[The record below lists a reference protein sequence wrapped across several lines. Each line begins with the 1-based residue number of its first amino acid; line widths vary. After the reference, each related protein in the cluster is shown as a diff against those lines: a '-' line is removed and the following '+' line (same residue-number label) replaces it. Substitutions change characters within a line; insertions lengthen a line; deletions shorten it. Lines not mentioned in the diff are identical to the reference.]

1 MRSEL
6 LQRIQNLLGNEDLE
20 AIRKDVRS
28 AIQSYHALTQDEVRK
43 QRDAWE
49 KEEHEPD
56 ENFIY
61 KPSDDEALVEEL
73 SNSFKLREK
82 ALKAKIAEEQ
92 RANLVLKEGLL
103 KRLRNTIQEEEN
115 IGKAF
120 SAFNEVREEWEKIG
134 DVPGDKYKETH
145 DEYHRLRD
153 EFFYNINIYKQLQDH
168 DLQKNHTAKLALTE
182 KAKGLPE
189 IEDLKEREKLARELQ
204 KQWLDIGPSP
214 RETYQEMS
222 DTFFGITRP
231 VFDEVKAHYDKI
243 RESFV
248 ENKAAKDTLVEE
260 LRGFMMEDIEEG
272 HKVWQALTAKVIDM
286 QKRWKV
292 IGFAGKEHNEV
303 LWKQFREL
311 SDVFFDKKQV
321 FYDKMKGEGKE
332 AKKAKI
338 ILCEKA
344 EEIKDSTDWKDT
356 TSAMLMLQENWKTA
370 GSCPPGDEHKLWRR
384 FHKAQDE
391 FFKAKKAQFANRN
404 KEEKINLG
412 LKNTLLEKVEAFKI
426 TADRI
431 ADLNQLKEFSGEWRK
446 IGFVPRKNFEGL
458 SDRFTK
464 AMDTHYDALSAQR
477 SERSVASYQNR
488 IDRLSQGGNRSGGGG
503 GGNDIRREQA
513 VLRDKINRLN
523 TRIVQTEENME
534 RFTGKGAQSIRDHAE
549 KSIKSYKR
557 EVEEIKAK
565 LKMLREVA
573 D

>member
-6 LQRIQNLLGNEDLE
+6 LQRIHDLLGNEDLE

-28 AIQSYHALTQDEVRK
+28 AIQSFHALTQDEVRR

-56 ENFIY
+56 ETFIY
-61 KPSDDEALVEEL
+61 KPSEDEAVVEEL
-73 SNSFKLREK
+73 SNSFKEREK
-82 ALKAKIAEEQ
+82 AWKARIAEEQ
-92 RANLVLKEGLL
+92 KANLVTKEGLL
-103 KRLRNTIQEEEN
+103 ERLRNTIQEEEN

-134 DVPGDKYKETH
+134 DVPGNNYKDIH

-168 DLQKNHTAKLALTE
+168 DLKKNHTAKLELTV
-182 KAKGLPE
+182 KAKGLAAV
-189 IEDLKEREKLARELQ
+189 EDLKEREKTARELQ

-214 RETYQEMS
+214 RETYQEMA

-231 VFDEVKAHYDKI
+231 VFEEVKVQYDKL

-248 ENKAAKDTLVEE
+248 ENKVLKDALIEE
-260 LRGFMMEDIEEG
+260 LRGLMTEDIEEG
-272 HKVWQALTAKVIDM
+272 HKVWQTLTTKVIDM
-286 QKRWKV
+286 QKRWKE
-292 IGFAGKEHNEV
+292 IGFSGKEHNEN
-303 LWKQFREL
+303 LWQQFREL
-311 SDVFFDKKQV
+311 SDVFFEKKQV
-321 FYDKMKGEGKE
+321 FYDKMKEEGKG
-332 AKKAKI
+332 AKKEKI

-344 EEIKDSTDWKDT
+344 EAIQDSTDWKDT
-356 TSAMLMLQENWKTA
+356 TAVMLQLQKDWKTA
-370 GSCPPGDEHKLWRR
+370 GSCPPGEEHKLWRR
-384 FHKAQDE
+384 FHKAQDV
-391 FFKAKKAQFANRN
+391 FFKAKKAQFADRN
-404 KEEKINLG
+404 KEEKVNLG
-412 LKNTLLEKVEAFKI
+412 LKNVLLEKVEAFKI
-426 TADRI
+426 TDDRI
-431 ADLNQLKEFSGEWRK
+431 ADLNTLKEFSGDWRK
-446 IGFVPRKNFEGL
+446 IGFVPRKNFENL

-464 AMDTHYDALSAQR
+464 AMDKHYDALSAQR

-488 IDRLSQGGNRSGGGG
+488 VERLSKGGDSGRG

-523 TRIVQTEENME
+523 TRIIQTEENME

-565 LKMLREVA
+565 LKMLRDAE
-573 D
+573 DK

>member
-6 LQRIQNLLGNEDLE
+6 LQRIHDLLGNEDLE

-28 AIQSYHALTQDEVRK
+28 AIQSFHALTQDEVRR

-56 ENFIY
+56 ETFIY
-61 KPSDDEALVEEL
+61 KPSEDEAVVEEL
-73 SNSFKLREK
+73 SNSFKEREK
-82 ALKAKIAEEQ
+82 AWKARIAEEQ
-92 RANLVLKEGLL
+92 KANLVTKEGLL
-103 KRLRNTIQEEEN
+103 ERLRNTIQEEEN

-134 DVPGDKYKETH
+134 DVPGNNYKDIH

-168 DLQKNHTAKLALTE
+168 DLKKNHTAKLELTE
-182 KAKGLPE
+182 KAKGLAAV
-189 IEDLKEREKLARELQ
+189 EDLKEREKTARELQ

-214 RETYQEMS
+214 RETYQEMA

-231 VFDEVKAHYDKI
+231 VFEEVKVQYDKL

-248 ENKAAKDTLVEE
+248 ENKVLKDALIEE
-260 LRGFMMEDIEEG
+260 LRGLMTEDIEEG
-272 HKVWQALTAKVIDM
+272 HKVWQTLTTKVIDM
-286 QKRWKV
+286 QKRWKE
-292 IGFAGKEHNEV
+292 IGFSGKEHNEN
-303 LWKQFREL
+303 LWQQFREL
-311 SDVFFDKKQV
+311 SDVFFEKKQV
-321 FYDKMKGEGKE
+321 FYDKMKEEGKG
-332 AKKAKI
+332 AKKEKI

-344 EEIKDSTDWKDT
+344 EAIQDSTDWKDT
-356 TSAMLMLQENWKTA
+356 TAVMLQLQKDWKTA
-370 GSCPPGDEHKLWRR
+370 GSCPPGEEHKLWRR
-384 FHKAQDE
+384 FHKAQDV
-391 FFKAKKAQFANRN
+391 FFKAKKAQFADRN
-404 KEEKINLG
+404 KEEKVNLG
-412 LKNTLLEKVEAFKI
+412 LKNVLLEKVEAFKI
-426 TADRI
+426 TDDRI
-431 ADLNQLKEFSGEWRK
+431 ADLNTLKEFSGDWRK
-446 IGFVPRKNFEGL
+446 IGFVPRKNFENL

-464 AMDTHYDALSAQR
+464 AMDKHYDALSAQR

-488 IDRLSQGGNRSGGGG
+488 VEHLSKGGDSGRG

-523 TRIVQTEENME
+523 TRVIQTEENME

-565 LKMLREVA
+565 LKMLRDAE
-573 D
+573 DK

>member
-6 LQRIQNLLGNEDLE
+6 LQRIHDLLGNEDLE

-28 AIQSYHALTQDEVRK
+28 AIQSFHALTQDEVRR

-56 ENFIY
+56 ETFIY
-61 KPSDDEALVEEL
+61 KPSEDEAVVEEL
-73 SNSFKLREK
+73 SNSFKEREK
-82 ALKAKIAEEQ
+82 AWKARIAEEQ
-92 RANLVLKEGLL
+92 KANLVTKEGLL
-103 KRLRNTIQEEEN
+103 ERLRNTIQEEEN

-134 DVPGDKYKETH
+134 DVPGNNYKDIH

-168 DLQKNHTAKLALTE
+168 DLKKNHTAKLELTV
-182 KAKGLPE
+182 KAKGLAAV
-189 IEDLKEREKLARELQ
+189 EDLKEREKIARELQ

-214 RETYQEMS
+214 RETYQEMA

-231 VFDEVKAHYDKI
+231 VFEEVKVQYDKL

-248 ENKAAKDTLVEE
+248 ENKVLKDALIEE
-260 LRGFMMEDIEEG
+260 LRGLMTEDIEEG
-272 HKVWQALTAKVIDM
+272 HKVWQTLTTKVIDM
-286 QKRWKV
+286 QKRWKE
-292 IGFAGKEHNEV
+292 IGFSGKEHNEN
-303 LWKQFREL
+303 LWQQFREL
-311 SDVFFDKKQV
+311 SDVFFEKKQV
-321 FYDKMKGEGKE
+321 FYDKMKEEGKG
-332 AKKAKI
+332 AKKEKI

-344 EEIKDSTDWKDT
+344 EAIQDSTDWKDT
-356 TSAMLMLQENWKTA
+356 TAAMLQLQKDWKTA
-370 GSCPPGDEHKLWRR
+370 GSCPPGEEHKLWRR
-384 FHKAQDE
+384 FHKAQDV
-391 FFKAKKAQFANRN
+391 FFKAKKAQFADRN
-404 KEEKINLG
+404 KDEKVNLG
-412 LKNTLLEKVEAFKI
+412 LKNVLLEKVEAFKI
-426 TADRI
+426 TDDRI
-431 ADLNQLKEFSGEWRK
+431 ADLNTLKEFSGDWRK
-446 IGFVPRKNFEGL
+446 IGFVPRKNFENL

-464 AMDTHYDALSAQR
+464 AMDKHYDALSAQR

-488 IDRLSQGGNRSGGGG
+488 VERLSKGGDSGRGS
-503 GGNDIRREQA
+503 GNDIRREQA

-523 TRIVQTEENME
+523 TRVIQTEENME

-565 LKMLREVA
+565 LKMLRDAE
-573 D
+573 DK

>member
-6 LQRIQNLLGNEDLE
+6 LQRIHDLLGNEDLE

-28 AIQSYHALTQDEVRK
+28 AIQSFHALTQDEVRR

-56 ENFIY
+56 ETFIY
-61 KPSDDEALVEEL
+61 KPSEDEAVVEEL
-73 SNSFKLREK
+73 SNSFKEREK
-82 ALKAKIAEEQ
+82 AWKARIAEEQ
-92 RANLVLKEGLL
+92 KANLVTKEGLL
-103 KRLRNTIQEEEN
+103 ERLRNTIQEEEN

-134 DVPGDKYKETH
+134 DVPGNNYKDIH

-168 DLQKNHTAKLALTE
+168 DLKKNHTAKLELTV
-182 KAKGLPE
+182 KAKGLAAV
-189 IEDLKEREKLARELQ
+189 EDLKEREKIARELQ

-214 RETYQEMS
+214 RETYQEMA

-231 VFDEVKAHYDKI
+231 VFEEVKVQYDKL

-248 ENKAAKDTLVEE
+248 ENKVLKDALIEE
-260 LRGFMMEDIEEG
+260 LRGLMTEDIEEG
-272 HKVWQALTAKVIDM
+272 HKVWQTLTTKVIDM
-286 QKRWKV
+286 QKRWKE
-292 IGFAGKEHNEV
+292 IGFSGKEHNEN
-303 LWKQFREL
+303 LWQQFREL
-311 SDVFFDKKQV
+311 SDVFFEKKQV
-321 FYDKMKGEGKE
+321 FYDKMKEEGKG
-332 AKKAKI
+332 AKKEKI

-344 EEIKDSTDWKDT
+344 EAIQDSTDWKDT
-356 TSAMLMLQENWKTA
+356 TAVMLQLQKDWKTA
-370 GSCPPGDEHKLWRR
+370 GSCPPGEEHKLWRR
-384 FHKAQDE
+384 FHKAQDV
-391 FFKAKKAQFANRN
+391 FFKAKKAQFADRN
-404 KEEKINLG
+404 KEEKVNLG
-412 LKNTLLEKVEAFKI
+412 LKNVLLEKVEAFKI
-426 TADRI
+426 TDDRI
-431 ADLNQLKEFSGEWRK
+431 ADLNTLKEFSGDWRK
-446 IGFVPRKNFEGL
+446 IGFVPRKNFENL

-464 AMDTHYDALSAQR
+464 AMDKHYDALSAQR

-488 IDRLSQGGNRSGGGG
+488 VERLSKGGDSGRG

-523 TRIVQTEENME
+523 TRVIQTEENME

-565 LKMLREVA
+565 LKMLRDAE
-573 D
+573 DK